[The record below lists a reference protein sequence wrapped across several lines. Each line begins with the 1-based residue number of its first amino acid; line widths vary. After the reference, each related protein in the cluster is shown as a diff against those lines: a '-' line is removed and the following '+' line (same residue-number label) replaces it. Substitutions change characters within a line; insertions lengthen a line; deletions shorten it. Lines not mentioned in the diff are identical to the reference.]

1 MVDMPDGSRC
11 ALGLD
16 STGPIVYDLEFAE
29 YLDLVNRFNRA
40 WLEGEDGPPG
50 CPRGLGVDMV
60 RLWCAHTH
68 GLYVKAVVPAA
79 LAAGIRA
86 AGGVQFRD
94 EAFVPRAAAML
105 TKFFLTAADHVLA
118 SLELDSC
125 PHGNAALAGS
135 LGGNVAL
142 AADMSGGCYNPFG
155 LRPELCMANFGR
167 HIHETER
174 VMEFR
179 LLFSHEGTAD
189 DSPRGSPRGDDS
201 GSSSAEGPRG
211 GDDAPM
217 EIVSA
222 TDDVFVARFI

>member
-16 STGPIVYDLEFAE
+16 STGPIVYDLEFDE
-29 YLDLVNRFNRA
+29 YMELVNRGNRA
-40 WLEGEDGPPG
+40 WLAGDDGPPG
-50 CPRGLGVDMV
+50 CPRGLGVEMV

-68 GLYVKAVVPAA
+68 GLYIKVVVPAA

-86 AGGVQFRD
+86 AGAVRFRD

-125 PHGNAALAGS
+125 PHGNAALAGC

-142 AADMSGGCYNPFG
+142 AADMSAGRYNPFG

-167 HIHETER
+167 HVHETER
-174 VMEFR
+174 VMEFS
-179 LLFSHEGTAD
+179 LLFSHEGPAD
-189 DSPRGSPRGDDS
+189 DSPRGSPRGEDS
-201 GSSSAEGPRG
+201 GSSSTEGLG
-211 GDDAPM
+211 GAGDLPM
-217 EIVSA
+217 EVVRDSEDA
-222 TDDVFVARFI
+222 FVARFA